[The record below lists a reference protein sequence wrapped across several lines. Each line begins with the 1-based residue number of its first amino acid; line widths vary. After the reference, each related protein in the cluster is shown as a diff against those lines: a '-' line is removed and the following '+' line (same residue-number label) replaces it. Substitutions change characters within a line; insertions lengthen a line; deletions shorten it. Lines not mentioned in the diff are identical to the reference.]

1 MNLFGKKPAAGGKG
15 SKDKQEKKQKA
26 QKIKRKYKKPS
37 DVKLFYIMPGL
48 LIIGLAFIATGS
60 FIVHKNSVAYNE
72 KVLASSMAKG
82 EDLFLRSGNAEGKLT
97 LGNTLLSADGKTLAV
112 EIRYDDASRR
122 QLSAFGDN
130 YNLYLIDTEENK
142 MADAELSYGM
152 FGTDGSAVLTVHR
165 KEGFQNK
172 AFMVF
177 ILDKGVLVT
186 SEDLQTG
193 RTMSDAEISQ
203 SLARQL
209 AQIEESNSATSET
222 KNERLPP
229 TYAVRLNAFSSEKSY
244 RNWGSDKELVE
255 DLFVD
260 GNLQRIAANKEDL
273 EAKIEAGEQ
282 TLKEMELRLEKNPD
296 DNTAISSKQ
305 EIGNQLKVLN
315 DELERAEANYN
326 KITETTIEND
336 VLAPKQTIFEKYTVI
351 DLNRVR

>member
-1 MNLFGKKPAAGGKG
+1 MNLFGKKPAAGEKG
-15 SKDKQEKKQKA
+15 SKDKPKKKP
-26 QKIKRKYKKPS
+26 QKIKRKYKTPS

-48 LIIGLAFIATGS
+48 LIIGLACIAAGV

-72 KVLASSMAKG
+72 QILASSMAKG
-82 EDLFLRSGNAEGKLT
+82 ENLYVRSGNAEGNLT

-130 YNLYLIDTEENK
+130 YNLYLVDTEENK
-142 MADAELSYGM
+142 MEDAELSYGM
-152 FGTDGSAVLTVHR
+152 FGTDGSGVLTVHR
-165 KEGFQNK
+165 EEGFQNK

-222 KNERLPP
+222 KNERMPP
-229 TYAVRLNAFSSEKSY
+229 TYVVRLNASSSDKSY
-244 RNWGSDKELVE
+244 RNWKNDRELVE

-260 GNLQRIAANKEDL
+260 RNMKSIQKNKEDL
-273 EAKIEAGEQ
+273 EEKIEAGEQ
-282 TLKEMELRLEKNPD
+282 TLDEMEKRLEKNPD
-296 DNTAISSKQ
+296 DNTALSSKQ
-305 EIGNQLKVLN
+305 DIENQLKRLN
-315 DELERAEANYN
+315 DELDKAEANYT
-326 KITETTIEND
+326 KIMETTIETG
-336 VLAPKQTIFEKYTVI
+336 VLEPKQTEFDRFTVI

>member
-1 MNLFGKKPAAGGKG
+1 MNLFGQKPAAGEKG
-15 SKDKQEKKQKA
+15 SKEKPKKQKP
-26 QKIKRKYKKPS
+26 QKIKRKYKTPS

-48 LIIGLAFIATGS
+48 LIIGLACIAAGV

-72 KVLASSMAKG
+72 QVLASSMAKG
-82 EDLFLRSGNAEGKLT
+82 ENLYVRSGNAEGNLT

-130 YNLYLIDTEENK
+130 YNLYLIDTEENR
-142 MADAELSYGM
+142 MDDAELAYGM
-152 FGTDGSAVLTVHR
+152 FGTDGSGVLTVHR
-165 KEGFQNK
+165 EEGFQNK

-193 RTMSDAEISQ
+193 RSMSDAEISQ

-222 KNERLPP
+222 NNERMPP
-229 TYAVRLNAFSSEKSY
+229 TYVVRLNASSSEKSY
-244 RNWGSDKELVE
+244 RNWKNDKELVE

-260 GNLQRIAANKEDL
+260 GNLKSIQKNKEDL
-273 EAKIEAGEQ
+273 ETKIEAGEQ
-282 TLKEMELRLEKNPD
+282 TLEEMEKRLEKNPD
-296 DNTAISSKQ
+296 DNTALSSKQ
-305 EIGNQLKVLN
+305 ELENQLKRLN
-315 DELERAEANYN
+315 DELEKADENYK
-326 KITETTIEND
+326 KITETTIETG
-336 VLAPKQTIFEKYTVI
+336 VLEPKQTEFDKFTVI